1 MALVG
6 INNSVTEAILD
17 TGGEKSMI
25 DHATAE
31 RLGMR
36 YLRAWVRIW
45 QVSIPRKRSDPILR
59 SSQGPP
65 DHKL

>member
-17 TGGEKSMI
+17 AGGEKSMI

-36 YLRAWVRIW
+36 YLRTLG
-45 QVSIPRKRSDPILR
+45 S
-59 SSQGPP
+59 
-65 DHKL
+65 